1 MKKLPIYFFKQE
13 IKYDLKH
20 KNKIRKWLNAT
31 IIEQNQQLET
41 LNFIFCNDDFLL
53 KINLDYLNHDTLTDI
68 ITFDNSNTKGIITG
82 DIYISIDRVKEN
94 AKIYNTKFTNELH
107 RVIIHGTLH
116 LLGFDDKSAKAKTL
130 MTITEDLYLSKRFFN

>member
-1 MKKLPIYFFKQE
+1 MKKLPIYFFKQDV
-13 IKYDLKH
+13 KYALKH

-31 IIEQNQQLET
+31 ILTEKQQLET

-53 KINLDYLNHDTLTDI
+53 KINVEYLNHDTLTDI

-94 AKIYNTKFTNELH
+94 SKIFNTKFTNELH

-130 MTITEDLYLSKRFFN
+130 MTLKEDHHLGTRFF